1 MLERLPYRV
10 MALHGGVIAGCD
22 IYIRMTIN
30 SAALTPHDTMWE
42 RTIGPIFF
50 FITQNLAHV
59 TTLGR

>member
-50 FITQNLAHV
+50 LSRKILPM
-59 TTLGR
+59 